1 MIQFICD
8 DCKRPIN
15 PQQDNHINVVDMTI
29 CFSGK
34 VGRFAVQFCCK
45 EHFISWLKKNG
56 EPSTIIAAQGTNPL
70 QGPLS

>member
-1 MIQFICD
+1 MINFLCD
-8 DCKRPIN
+8 SCHRPIK
-15 PQQDNHINVVDMTI
+15 PQEDNHINVADMTI

-34 VGRFAVQFCCK
+34 VGRFTLQFCGKGC
-45 EHFISWLKKNG
+45 FVTWLNRNG